1 MSVLSSG
8 QPFYR
13 DEHLFVDLRQQVVI
27 LNGQTLTLR
36 PLEYGLLALLVEN
49 AGKVIPRAILLSQI
63 WGYAP
68 GMRTRTVEIHVR
80 RLRKKFGIYSQHIET
95 VVGVGYSFRP
105 LPGP

>member
-1 MSVLSSG
+1 M
-8 QPFYR
+8 
-13 DEHLFVDLRQQVVI
+13 
-27 LNGQTLTLR
+27 LNGETVRLTR
-36 PLEYGLLALLVEN
+36 GEYRMLALLVEN